1 MGHVNDTDY
10 ATIRRTTWKVDVLDR
25 LCAVREDVR
34 RAVSAAGWV
43 LNEDGDTPRIC
54 LHDQS
59 APPGQDTQGTTTQDD
74 ASIRLMSEAQAVV
87 ETTYQYIRKTEETL
101 KRLPKRRQ
109 RLWDVLTGG
118 LLMSAYVTMHAAEST
133 RVLLLSSDQL
143 AAILPLIRKRATAF
157 LPADD
162 PSSDA
167 LKTIPDPTQPA
178 HQAVAGR
185 VQTQAGPV
193 PSPAQAP
200 GTGNNPPPGAQSGDD
215 ANAASDSN
223 AVGDPGQP
231 TDANASRNGDPPGN
245 QNGGQDQQPSSD
257 STANQMGLS
266 GAVVLTDMLGWD
278 QQVAAQVMN
287 EALRAEDRQQ
297 LQVRHFRGLLYGA
310 TAVLLVVIA
319 VLCLVGALH
328 PTYFP
333 LCWPVAGSHPD
344 MICPTSGSTPSAAD
358 VPLVLGLGAL
368 GAALSVALNLADL
381 KPAGV
386 RFSLTLAQ
394 GLNKIVLGAITAV
407 LGIIVLRTVTN
418 APGFLGT
425 QPGLLT
431 TAVVFGYSQQLFTRL
446 IDRQASQLTNAA
458 SPTTPAAQLS
468 QHQKEH
474 APDQPSRRSGGIGS
488 SV

>member
-1 MGHVNDTDY
+1 
-10 ATIRRTTWKVDVLDR
+10 
-25 LCAVREDVR
+25 
-34 RAVSAAGWV
+34 
-43 LNEDGDTPRIC
+43 
-54 LHDQS
+54 
-59 APPGQDTQGTTTQDD
+59 
-74 ASIRLMSEAQAVV
+74 MSEAQAVV

-109 RLWDVLTGG
+109 RLWDLLTGE
-118 LLMSAYVTMHAAEST
+118 LLMSAYVNLHAAETT

-143 AAILPLIRKRATAF
+143 AAILPSIRKRATAF

-178 HQAVAGR
+178 HQAVAAR
-185 VQTQAGPV
+185 VQTQTGPI

-200 GTGNNPPPGAQSGDD
+200 GNGNNPPPGAHPGDD
-215 ANAASDSN
+215 PNAASGSN
-223 AVGDPGQP
+223 AASDPGQP

-245 QNGGQDQQPSSD
+245 QNGGRGQQPTSD
-257 STANQMGLS
+257 GTANQMGLS
-266 GAVVLTDMLGWD
+266 GTVVLTDMLGWD

-287 EALRAEDRQQ
+287 EACRAEDRQQ
-297 LQVRHFRGLLYGA
+297 LQVRHFRGMLYGA
-310 TAVLLVVIA
+310 TAVLLAVVA
-319 VLCLVGALH
+319 VLWIVGAIH

-333 LCWPVAGSHPD
+333 LCWPVPGSHPT
-344 MICPTSGSTPSAAD
+344 MICPTGGSTPSAAD
-358 VPLVLGLGAL
+358 VPLILGLGAL

-468 QHQKEH
+468 QHQES
-474 APDQPSRRSGGIGS
+474 APDQPSRRSGGIGLRS
-488 SV
+488 RRYRTRSGPGNPGWVRAGPGTP

>member
-1 MGHVNDTDY
+1 M
-10 ATIRRTTWKVDVLDR
+10 
-25 LCAVREDVR
+25 
-34 RAVSAAGWV
+34 
-43 LNEDGDTPRIC
+43 
-54 LHDQS
+54 HDQS
-59 APPGQDTQGTTTQDD
+59 APPGPGTQGATTQDD

-109 RLWDVLTGG
+109 RLWDVLTGE

-143 AAILPLIRKRATAF
+143 AAILPSIRKRAIAF

-200 GTGNNPPPGAQSGDD
+200 GNGNNPPPAAQPGDD
-215 ANAASDSN
+215 PNAASDQ
-223 AVGDPGQP
+223 GQP
-231 TDANASRNGDPPGN
+231 TDTNAAS
-245 QNGGQDQQPSSD
+245 QV
-257 STANQMGLS
+257 GLS

-287 EALRAEDRQQ
+287 EACRAEDREQ

-310 TAVLLVVIA
+310 TAVLLVVVA

-333 LCWPVAGSHPD
+333 LCWPAAGPRPT
-344 MICPTSGSTPSAAD
+344 MICPTGDSTPSAAD
-358 VPLVLGLGAL
+358 VPLVVGLGAL

-394 GLNKIVLGAITAV
+394 GLNKIVLGAITAI

-446 IDRQASQLTNAA
+446 IDRQATQLTNAA
-458 SPTTPAAQLS
+458 SPMTPAAPLS
-468 QHQKEH
+468 QHQK
-474 APDQPSRRSGGIGS
+474 GGMGS

>member
-1 MGHVNDTDY
+1 
-10 ATIRRTTWKVDVLDR
+10 
-25 LCAVREDVR
+25 
-34 RAVSAAGWV
+34 
-43 LNEDGDTPRIC
+43 
-54 LHDQS
+54 
-59 APPGQDTQGTTTQDD
+59 
-74 ASIRLMSEAQAVV
+74 
-87 ETTYQYIRKTEETL
+87 
-101 KRLPKRRQ
+101 
-109 RLWDVLTGG
+109 
-118 LLMSAYVTMHAAEST
+118 
-133 RVLLLSSDQL
+133 
-143 AAILPLIRKRATAF
+143 
-157 LPADD
+157 
-162 PSSDA
+162 
-167 LKTIPDPTQPA
+167 
-178 HQAVAGR
+178 
-185 VQTQAGPV
+185 
-193 PSPAQAP
+193 
-200 GTGNNPPPGAQSGDD
+200 
-215 ANAASDSN
+215 
-223 AVGDPGQP
+223 
-231 TDANASRNGDPPGN
+231 
-245 QNGGQDQQPSSD
+245 
-257 STANQMGLS
+257 
-266 GAVVLTDMLGWD
+266 MLGWD

-287 EALRAEDRQQ
+287 EACRAEDRQQ

-310 TAVLLVVIA
+310 TAVLLVVVA

-333 LCWPVAGSHPD
+333 LCWPVAGSPPT
-344 MICPTSGSTPSAAD
+344 MICPTGGSTPSAAD
-358 VPLVLGLGAL
+358 VPLILGLGAL

-468 QHQKEH
+468 QQQKKN
-474 APDQPSRRSGGIGS
+474 APDQPSRRSGDIGS

>member
-1 MGHVNDTDY
+1 VNDTDY

-25 LCAVREDVR
+25 LCEVREDVR
-34 RAVSAAGWV
+34 RAISAAGWT

-54 LHDQS
+54 MQAQS
-59 APPGQDTQGTTTQDD
+59 ASPGQGTQGATTQDD
-74 ASIRLMSEAQAVV
+74 ASIRLMNEAQAVV
-87 ETTYQYIRKTEETL
+87 EATYGYIQKTKETL
-101 KRLPKRRQ
+101 ERLPKPWQ
-109 RLWDVLTGG
+109 RLWDSLTGEM
-118 LLMSAYVTMHAAEST
+118 LMSAYVNVHAAEST

-143 AAILPLIRKRATAF
+143 AAILPSIRKRATAF
-157 LPADD
+157 LLADD
-162 PSSDA
+162 PNSDA

-178 HQAVAGR
+178 HQAAAAR
-185 VQTQAGPV
+185 VQTQAGPM
-193 PSPAQAP
+193 PRQAQAP

-215 ANAASDSN
+215 PNAASGSNAASDP
-223 AVGDPGQP
+223 DQP
-231 TDANASRNGDPPGN
+231 TDPNASRDGDPPGD
-245 QNGGQDQQPSSD
+245 QNGGRGQQPSSD
-257 STANQMGLS
+257 GTVNQIGLP

-278 QQVAAQVMN
+278 QQVAAQVMT
-287 EALRAEDRQQ
+287 EACRAEDRQQ
-297 LQVRHFRGLLYGA
+297 LQVRHFRGMLNGA
-310 TAVLLVVIA
+310 TAVLLAVVA
-319 VLCLVGALH
+319 VLWIVGAIH
-328 PTYFP
+328 PEYFP
-333 LCWPVAGSHPD
+333 LCWPVPGSHPT
-344 MICPTSGSTPSAAD
+344 MICPTGGSTPSTAD
-358 VPLVLGLGAL
+358 VPLILGLGAL

-381 KPAGV
+381 KPGGV

-468 QHQKEH
+468 QHQKEN
-474 APDQPSRRSGGIGS
+474 APDQPSRRSDGIGS

>member
-1 MGHVNDTDY
+1 VGHVNETDY

-34 RAVSAAGWV
+34 RAISAVGWA
-43 LNEDGDTPRIC
+43 LDEDGDTPRIC
-54 LHDQS
+54 MHAQS
-59 APPGQDTQGTTTQDD
+59 APPGPGTQGAATQDD

-101 KRLPKRRQ
+101 KPLPKRRQ
-109 RLWDVLTGG
+109 RLWDLLTGQ
-118 LLMSAYVTMHAAEST
+118 LLMSAYVTTHAAEST

-143 AAILPLIRKRATAF
+143 AAILPSIRKRATAF
-157 LPADD
+157 LLADD

-178 HQAVAGR
+178 HQTVAAR
-185 VQTQAGPV
+185 VQTQAGWA
-193 PSPAQAP
+193 SPAQAP
-200 GTGNNPPPGAQSGDD
+200 GDGNNPPPGAQSGDD
-215 ANAASDSN
+215 PKAASGSS
-223 AVGDPGQP
+223 AVDDPSQP
-231 TDANASRNGDPPGN
+231 TDADARRNGDPPGN
-245 QNGGQDQQPSSD
+245 QNGGQGQPPSSD
-257 STANQMGLS
+257 STANQTGLS
-266 GAVVLTDMLGWD
+266 GAVVLSGMLGRD

-287 EALRAEDRQQ
+287 EACRAEDRQQ

-310 TAVLLVVIA
+310 TAVLLAVVA
-319 VLCLVGALH
+319 VLCIVGALH
-328 PTYFP
+328 PAYFP
-333 LCWPVAGSHPD
+333 LCWPVAGSHSD
-344 MICPTSGSTPSAAD
+344 MICPTGGSKPSAAD
-358 VPLVLGLGAL
+358 VPLVVGLGAL

-418 APGFLGT
+418 APGLLAT
-425 QPGLLT
+425 QAGLLT

-458 SPTTPAAQLS
+458 SPMTPAAQLS
-468 QHQKEH
+468 QHQN
-474 APDQPSRRSGGIGS
+474 GGMGS